1 MSYLCLAESLL
12 SITLATDIT
21 GNKKKCE
28 IACVDT
34 DSSERTGW
42 DGEEERDCLVL
53 LCGVMGSVH
62 SSWVRSREGWPKWA
76 CYASTNIFHIF
87 IKFADSVGI
96 LHSLSSLPNF

>member
-1 MSYLCLAESLL
+1 MW
-12 SITLATDIT
+12 I
-21 GNKKKCE
+21 
-28 IACVDT
+28 

-87 IKFADSVGI
+87 IKFADSCG
-96 LHSLSSLPNF
+96 HFAQFELSAQLLI